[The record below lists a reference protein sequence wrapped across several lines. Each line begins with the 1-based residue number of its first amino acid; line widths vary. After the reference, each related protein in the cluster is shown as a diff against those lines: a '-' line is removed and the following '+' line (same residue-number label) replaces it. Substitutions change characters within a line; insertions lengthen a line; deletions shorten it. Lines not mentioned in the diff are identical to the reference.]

1 MKLRKLLAM
10 FIIIIALVLLGETK
24 SQASLHL
31 KNLDFQVQI
40 NDDGSMNVVETWDIK
55 VSDTNTLYKTFIKDD
70 TKYSSIMDVS
80 VKDITK
86 GENNI
91 FNSASKWEYHLPKG
105 YFFAGTNN
113 KGENEIA
120 WGVSIESTTRKQYL
134 ISYRV
139 NDVIT
144 KYNDCAELYWQFLG
158 NEFEI
163 SANKITGTIKLPA
176 KVQHLEDLKVWGH
189 TKYLNGEVK
198 VVSSDTVEFNLNNY
212 KSKNY
217 VEVRLAM
224 PTYLFEKVSS
234 ENISQEEKLD
244 DIIKE
249 ETEWANEANA
259 RRDRRNKNFK
269 LLILATILVNTSIG
283 IMFSKKIKKNKQ
295 FLEKNPNILPEQ
307 QLEYY
312 RELPDKEETP
322 LEAVFILKTGYKQ
335 SCLPNVFSATI
346 LNFAL
351 KGYIRIEQ
359 EGKTIKILLNKIKTD
374 ELTGDEKKV
383 LEILRAASNNNE
395 LTMAELE
402 KYIKNY
408 PSKLMN
414 LNSTFEKVSKTQASE
429 KGKFDTNR
437 FNKQIVYAEKNVG
450 YIFILIIIIIASIFT
465 IGYAYKNVQGMLITC
480 TIISL
485 AFFIVVTII
494 NLILNM
500 KITTSF
506 NGFTQK
512 GINEQEQ
519 WKAFKKY
526 MEDFSYLDEKEVPEL
541 VLWEKYLV
549 YATAFGIADKVL
561 KQLKVKYPELNNQ
574 DTISNMV
581 LFNAMYNAN
590 GLNANF
596 INSIST
602 STSRMYSSTYSSG
615 SGSGGGFSGG
625 GGFGG
630 RWRWPEAEDNK
641 IYLKKASLSNSPFCT
656 TRIKN
661 IFPKTTWQE
670 NTKWYILVV

>member
-1 MKLRKLLAM
+1 MKLKKILTG
-10 FIIIIALVLLGETK
+10 FIITITLILLNSTSSE
-24 SQASLHL
+24 ASLHL
-31 KNLDFQVQI
+31 KNLDFTAQI
-40 NDDGSMNVVETWDIK
+40 NEDGSMDVVETWDVN
-55 VSDTNTLYKTFIKDD
+55 VSDTNTLYKTFKIDK
-70 TKYSSIMDVS
+70 TKYSGISNVF
-80 VKDITK
+80 VQDITSGTNK
-86 GENNI
+86 NFKKSDI
-91 FNSASKWEYHLPKG
+91 WQYHLDKG
-105 YFFAGTNN
+105 HYFGGINN
-113 KGENEIA
+113 NNEYEIA
-120 WGVSIESTTRKQYL
+120 WGVSIDTTTRKQYL
-134 ISYRV
+134 ISYTV
-139 NDVIT
+139 KDVIK
-144 KYNDCAELYWQFLG
+144 KYNDCAELYWQFVG
-158 NEFEI
+158 SEFEI
-163 SANKITGTIKLPA
+163 SADSITGIIKLPN
-176 KVQHLEDLKVWGH
+176 KVSNKDELKVWGH
-189 TKYLNGEVK
+189 TEYLNGEIYVT
-198 VVSSDTVEFNLNNY
+198 DLDIVEFNVNKY
-212 KSKNY
+212 KSGNF
-217 VEVRLAM
+217 VEVRIAM
-224 PTYLFEKVSS
+224 PTYVMSKL
-234 ENISQEEKLD
+234 ENTSNINKIDSIIEQETK
-244 DIIKE
+244 
-249 ETEWANEANA
+249 WANEANA

-450 YIFILIIIIIASIFT
+450 YIFLLIIIITASIFT
-465 IGYAYKNVQGMLITC
+465 IGYAYKNVQSMLITC

-494 NLILNM
+494 NLILNI

-526 MEDFSYLDEKEVPEL
+526 MEDFSYLNEKEVPQL

-549 YATAFGIADKVL
+549 FATAFGIADKVL
-561 KQLKVKYPELNNQ
+561 KQLKVKYPELNDP
-574 DTISNMV
+574 DTIHSMI
-581 LFNAMYNAN
+581 LFNSMYNSN
-590 GLNANF
+590 GFNTKF
-596 INSIST
+596 INSINT

-615 SGSGGGFSGG
+615 SGGGGGFSGG

-630 RWRWPEAEDNK
+630 GGGGRRWK
-641 IYLKKASLSNSPFCT
+641 ITYRT
-656 TRIKN
+656 
-661 IFPKTTWQE
+661 
-670 NTKWYILVV
+670 

>member
-144 KYNDCAELYWQFLG
+144 KYNDCAELYWQFVG
-158 NEFEI
+158 SDFEV
-163 SANKITGTIKLPA
+163 SADSITGTITLPTNVA
-176 KVQHLEDLKVWGH
+176 SKEDIRVWGH
-189 TKYLNGEVK
+189 TKYLNGEINVTK
-198 VVSSDTVEFNLNNY
+198 LDTVEFTVNNY
-212 KSKNY
+212 QSGNY
-217 VEVRLAM
+217 VEARLAM
-224 PTYLFEKVSS
+224 PTYLLGEAQIKS
-234 ENISQEEKLD
+234 NTNKLD
-244 DIIKE
+244 SIIAE
-249 ETEWANEANA
+249 ETKWANEANA

-450 YIFILIIIIIASIFT
+450 YIFILIIIIIASILT

-526 MEDFSYLDEKEVPEL
+526 MEDFSYLNEKEVPEL

-574 DTISNMV
+574 DTINNMI
-581 LFNAMYNAN
+581 LFNAMYNSKGFN
-590 GLNANF
+590 TGF

-625 GGFGG
+625 GRRRRSVEEAGGG
-630 RWRWPEAEDNK
+630 R
-641 IYLKKASLSNSPFCT
+641 
-656 TRIKN
+656 
-661 IFPKTTWQE
+661 
-670 NTKWYILVV
+670 

>member
-1 MKLRKLLAM
+1 MKLKKILTG
-10 FIIIIALVLLGETK
+10 FIITITLILLNATSSEAG
-24 SQASLHL
+24 LHL
-31 KNLDFQVQI
+31 KNLDFTAQI
-40 NDDGSMNVVETWDIK
+40 NEDGSMDVVETWDINI
-55 VSDTNTLYKTFIKDD
+55 SETNTLYKTFKIDK
-70 TKYSSIMDVS
+70 TKYSGISNVF
-80 VKDITK
+80 VQDITSGTNK
-86 GENNI
+86 NFKKSDI
-91 FNSASKWEYHLPKG
+91 WKYHLDKG
-105 YFFAGTNN
+105 HYFGGINN
-113 KGENEIA
+113 NNEYEIA
-120 WGVSIESTTRKQYL
+120 WGVSIDTTTRKQYL
-134 ISYRV
+134 IRYTV
-139 NDVIT
+139 KDVIK
-144 KYNDCAELYWQFLG
+144 KYNDCAELYWQIVG
-158 NEFEI
+158 SDFEV
-163 SANKITGTIKLPA
+163 SADSITGIIKLPN
-176 KVQHLEDLKVWGH
+176 KVSNKDELKVWGH
-189 TKYLNGEVK
+189 TEYLNGEIYVTDL
-198 VVSSDTVEFNLNNY
+198 DTVEFKVNKY
-212 KSKNY
+212 KSGNF
-217 VEVRLAM
+217 VEIRIAM
-224 PTYLFEKVSS
+224 PTYVMSKL
-234 ENISQEEKLD
+234 ENTSNINKIDSIIEQETK
-244 DIIKE
+244 
-249 ETEWANEANA
+249 WANEANA

-295 FLEKNPNILPEQ
+295 FLKKNPNILPEQ

-383 LEILRAASNNNE
+383 LGILRAASNNNE

-450 YIFILIIIIIASIFT
+450 YIFLLIIIITASIFT
-465 IGYAYKNVQGMLITC
+465 IGYAYKNVQSMLITC

-494 NLILNM
+494 NLILNI

-526 MEDFSYLDEKEVPEL
+526 MEDFSYLNEKEVPQL

-549 YATAFGIADKVL
+549 FATAFGIADKVL
-561 KQLKVKYPELNNQ
+561 KQLKVKYPELNDP
-574 DTISNMV
+574 DTIHSMI
-581 LFNAMYNAN
+581 LFNSMYNSN
-590 GLNANF
+590 GFNTKF
-596 INSIST
+596 INSIKT

-615 SGSGGGFSGG
+615 SGGGGGFSGG

-630 RWRWPEAEDNK
+630 GGGRPEEEDK
-641 IYLKKASLSNSPFCT
+641 HKGRLCIYKS
-656 TRIKN
+656 
-661 IFPKTTWQE
+661 
-670 NTKWYILVV
+670 YIT

>member
-1 MKLRKLLAM
+1 MKLKKILTG
-10 FIIIIALVLLGETK
+10 FIITITLILLNATSSE
-24 SQASLHL
+24 ASLHL
-31 KNLDFQVQI
+31 KNLDFTAQI
-40 NDDGSMNVVETWDIK
+40 NEDGSMDVVETWDINI
-55 VSDTNTLYKTFIKDD
+55 SETNTLYKTFKIDK
-70 TKYSSIMDVS
+70 TKYSGISNVF
-80 VKDITK
+80 VQDITSGTNK
-86 GENNI
+86 NFKKSDI
-91 FNSASKWEYHLPKG
+91 WKYHLDKG
-105 YFFAGTNN
+105 HYFGGINN
-113 KGENEIA
+113 NNEYEIA
-120 WGVSIESTTRKQYL
+120 WGVSIDTTTRKQYL
-134 ISYRV
+134 IRYTV
-139 NDVIT
+139 KDVIK
-144 KYNDCAELYWQFLG
+144 KYNDCAELYWQFVG
-158 NEFEI
+158 SDFEV
-163 SANKITGTIKLPA
+163 SADSITGIIKLPN
-176 KVQHLEDLKVWGH
+176 KVSNKDELKVWGH
-189 TKYLNGEVK
+189 TEYLNGEIYVT
-198 VVSSDTVEFNLNNY
+198 DLDIVEFNVNKY
-212 KSKNY
+212 KSGNF
-217 VEVRLAM
+217 VEVRIAM

-383 LEILRAASNNNE
+383 LGILRAASNNNE

-450 YIFILIIIIIASIFT
+450 YIFILIIIIIASILT

-494 NLILNM
+494 NLILNI

-526 MEDFSYLDEKEVPEL
+526 MEDFSYLNEKEVPQL

-549 YATAFGIADKVL
+549 FATAFGIADKVL
-561 KQLKVKYPELNNQ
+561 KQLKVKYPELNDP
-574 DTISNMV
+574 DTIHSMI
-581 LFNAMYNAN
+581 LFNSMYNSN
-590 GLNANF
+590 GFNTKF
-596 INSIST
+596 INSINT

-630 RWRWPEAEDNK
+630 GGGRPEEEDK
-641 IYLKKASLSNSPFCT
+641 HKGRLCIYKVY
-656 TRIKN
+656 KN
-661 IFPKTTWQE
+661 IAINKERLFKAVP
-670 NTKWYILVV
+670 

>member
-176 KVQHLEDLKVWGH
+176 NVQHLEDLKVWGH

-269 LLILATILVNTSIG
+269 QLILATILVNTSIG

-661 IFPKTTWQE
+661 IFPKTT
-670 NTKWYILVV
+670 

>member
-1 MKLRKLLAM
+1 MKLKKILTG
-10 FIIIIALVLLGETK
+10 FIITITLILLNATSSE
-24 SQASLHL
+24 ASLHL
-31 KNLDFQVQI
+31 KNLDFTAQI
-40 NDDGSMNVVETWDIK
+40 NEDGSMDVVETWDINI
-55 VSDTNTLYKTFIKDD
+55 SETNTLYKTFKIDK
-70 TKYSSIMDVS
+70 TKYSGISNVF
-80 VKDITK
+80 VQDITSGTNK
-86 GENNI
+86 NFKKSDI
-91 FNSASKWEYHLPKG
+91 WKYHLDKG
-105 YFFAGTNN
+105 HYFGGINN
-113 KGENEIA
+113 NNEYEIA
-120 WGVSIESTTRKQYL
+120 WGVSIDTTTRKQYL
-134 ISYRV
+134 IRYTV
-139 NDVIT
+139 KDVIK
-144 KYNDCAELYWQFLG
+144 KYNDCAELYWQFVG
-158 NEFEI
+158 SEFEI
-163 SANKITGTIKLPA
+163 SADSITGIIKLPN
-176 KVQHLEDLKVWGH
+176 KVSDKDELKVWGH
-189 TKYLNGEVK
+189 TEYLNGEIYVTDL
-198 VVSSDTVEFNLNNY
+198 DTVEFKVNKY
-212 KSKNY
+212 KSGNF
-217 VEVRLAM
+217 VEIRIAM
-224 PTYLFEKVSS
+224 PTYVMSKL
-234 ENISQEEKLD
+234 ENTSNINKIDSIIEQETK
-244 DIIKE
+244 
-249 ETEWANEANA
+249 WANEANA

-351 KGYIRIEQ
+351 KGYVRIEQ

-374 ELTGDEKKV
+374 ELTRDEKKV

-450 YIFILIIIIIASIFT
+450 YIFLLIIIITASIFT
-465 IGYAYKNVQGMLITC
+465 IGYAYKNVQSMLIIC

-494 NLILNM
+494 NLILNI

-526 MEDFSYLDEKEVPEL
+526 MEDFSYLNEKEVPEL

-549 YATAFGIADKVL
+549 FATAFGIADKVL
-561 KQLKVKYPELNNQ
+561 KQLKVKYPELNDP
-574 DTISNMV
+574 DTIHSMI
-581 LFNAMYNAN
+581 LFNSMYNSN
-590 GLNANF
+590 GFNTKF
-596 INSIST
+596 INSINT

-630 RWRWPEAEDNK
+630 GGGRPEEEDK
-641 IYLKKASLSNSPFCT
+641 HKGRLCIYKVY
-656 TRIKN
+656 KN
-661 IFPKTTWQE
+661 IAINKERLFKAVP
-670 NTKWYILVV
+670 

>member
-1 MKLRKLLAM
+1 MKLKKILIG
-10 FIIIIALVLLGETK
+10 FIITITLILLNATSSE
-24 SQASLHL
+24 ASLHL
-31 KNLDFQVQI
+31 KNLDFTAQI
-40 NDDGSMNVVETWDIK
+40 NEDGSMDVVETWDINI
-55 VSDTNTLYKTFIKDD
+55 SDTNTLYKTFKIDK
-70 TKYSSIMDVS
+70 TKYSGISNIFVQ
-80 VKDITK
+80 DITSGTNK
-86 GENNI
+86 NFKKSDI
-91 FNSASKWEYHLPKG
+91 WKYHLDKG
-105 YFFAGTNN
+105 HYFGGINN
-113 KGENEIA
+113 NNEYEIA
-120 WGVSIESTTRKQYL
+120 WGVSIDTTTRKQYL
-134 ISYRV
+134 IRYTV
-139 NDVIT
+139 KDVIK
-144 KYNDCAELYWQFLG
+144 KYNDCAELYWQFVG
-158 NEFEI
+158 SEFEI
-163 SANKITGTIKLPA
+163 SADSITGIIKLPN
-176 KVQHLEDLKVWGH
+176 KVSDKDELKVWGH
-189 TKYLNGEVK
+189 TEYLNGEIYVT
-198 VVSSDTVEFNLNNY
+198 DLDIVEFNVNKY
-212 KSKNY
+212 KSGNF
-217 VEVRLAM
+217 VEVRIAM

-450 YIFILIIIIIASIFT
+450 YIFLLIIIITASIFT
-465 IGYAYKNVQGMLITC
+465 IGYAYKNVQSMLITC

-494 NLILNM
+494 NLILNI

-526 MEDFSYLDEKEVPEL
+526 MEDFSYLNEKEVPQL

-549 YATAFGIADKVL
+549 FATAFGIADKVL
-561 KQLKVKYPELNNQ
+561 KQLKVKYPELNDP
-574 DTISNMV
+574 DTIHSMI
-581 LFNAMYNAN
+581 LFNSMYSSN
-590 GLNANF
+590 GFNTGF
-596 INSIST
+596 INSISS

-615 SGSGGGFSGG
+615 SGGGGGFSGG

-630 RWRWPEAEDNK
+630 GGGGRRWK
-641 IYLKKASLSNSPFCT
+641 ITYRT
-656 TRIKN
+656 
-661 IFPKTTWQE
+661 
-670 NTKWYILVV
+670 

>member
-1 MKLRKLLAM
+1 MKLKKILIG
-10 FIIIIALVLLGETK
+10 FIITITLILLNATSSE
-24 SQASLHL
+24 ASLHL
-31 KNLDFQVQI
+31 KNLDFTAQI
-40 NDDGSMNVVETWDIK
+40 NEDGSMDVVETWDINI
-55 VSDTNTLYKTFIKDD
+55 SDTNTLYKTFKIDK
-70 TKYSSIMDVS
+70 TKYSGISNIFVQ
-80 VKDITK
+80 DITSGTNK
-86 GENNI
+86 NFKKSDI
-91 FNSASKWEYHLPKG
+91 WKYHLDKG
-105 YFFAGTNN
+105 HYFGGINN
-113 KGENEIA
+113 NNEYEIA
-120 WGVSIESTTRKQYL
+120 WGVSIDTTTRKQYL
-134 ISYRV
+134 IRYTV
-139 NDVIT
+139 KDVIK
-144 KYNDCAELYWQFLG
+144 KYNDCAELYWQFVG
-158 NEFEI
+158 SEFEI
-163 SANKITGTIKLPA
+163 SADSITGIIKLPN
-176 KVQHLEDLKVWGH
+176 KVSNKDELKVWGH
-189 TKYLNGEVK
+189 TEYLNGEIYVT
-198 VVSSDTVEFNLNNY
+198 DLDIVEFNVNKY
-212 KSKNY
+212 KSGNF
-217 VEVRLAM
+217 VEVRIAM
-224 PTYLFEKVSS
+224 PTYVMSKL
-234 ENISQEEKLD
+234 ENTSNINKIDSIIEQETK
-244 DIIKE
+244 
-249 ETEWANEANA
+249 WANEANA

-450 YIFILIIIIIASIFT
+450 YIFLLIIIITASIFT
-465 IGYAYKNVQGMLITC
+465 IGYAYKNVQSMLITC

-494 NLILNM
+494 NLILNI

-526 MEDFSYLDEKEVPEL
+526 MEDFSYLNEKEVPQL

-549 YATAFGIADKVL
+549 FATAFGIADKVL
-561 KQLKVKYPELNNQ
+561 KQLKVKYPELNDP
-574 DTISNMV
+574 DTIHSMI
-581 LFNAMYNAN
+581 LFNSMYSSN
-590 GLNANF
+590 GFNTGF
-596 INSIST
+596 INSISS

-615 SGSGGGFSGG
+615 SGGGGGFSGG

-630 RWRWPEAEDNK
+630 GGGGRRWK
-641 IYLKKASLSNSPFCT
+641 ITYRT
-656 TRIKN
+656 
-661 IFPKTTWQE
+661 
-670 NTKWYILVV
+670 

>member
-1 MKLRKLLAM
+1 MKLRKLLTM
-10 FIIIIALVLLGETK
+10 FVIIIALVLLGETK
-24 SQASLHL
+24 SQAGLYL
-31 KNLDFQVQI
+31 KSLDFDARL
-40 NDDGSMNVVETWDIK
+40 NEDGSMDVVETWDIN
-55 VSDTNTLYKTFIKDD
+55 VSETNTLYKTFNKDSS
-70 TKYSSIMDVS
+70 KYSSLTNFS
-80 VKDITK
+80 VKEITGGMNK
-86 GENNI
+86 NFARSNT
-91 FNSASKWEYHLPKG
+91 WEYHLPKDY
-105 YFFAGTNN
+105 YFGGTNN
-113 KGENEIA
+113 EGKYEIS
-120 WGVSIESTTRKQYL
+120 WGVSINSSSRKQYK
-134 ISYRV
+134 ISYTV
-139 NDVIT
+139 NDAVH
-144 KYNDCAELYWQFLG
+144 KYADCAELYWQFVG
-158 NEFEI
+158 SDFEV
-163 SANKITGTIKLPA
+163 SADSITGTITLPTNVA
-176 KVQHLEDLKVWGH
+176 SKEDIRVWGH
-189 TKYLNGEVK
+189 TKYLNGEINVTK
-198 VVSSDTVEFNLNNY
+198 LDTVEFTVNNY
-212 KSKNY
+212 QSGNY
-217 VEVRLAM
+217 VEARLAM
-224 PTYLFEKVSS
+224 PTYLFGEAQTKS
-234 ENISQEEKLD
+234 NTNKLD
-244 DIIKE
+244 SIIAE
-249 ETEWANEANA
+249 ETKWANEANA

-283 IMFSKKIKKNKQ
+283 IMFAKKIKKNKQ

-615 SGSGGGFSGG
+615 TGGGGGFSGG

-630 RWRWPEAEDNK
+630 RWWRPEAEDK
-641 IYLKKASLSNSPFCT
+641 IKL
-656 TRIKN
+656 
-661 IFPKTTWQE
+661 PK
-670 NTKWYILVV
+670 

>member
-1 MKLRKLLAM
+1 MKLKKILTG
-10 FIIIIALVLLGETK
+10 FIITITLILLNSTSSE
-24 SQASLHL
+24 ASLHL
-31 KNLDFQVQI
+31 KNLDFTAQI
-40 NDDGSMNVVETWDIK
+40 NEDGSMDVVETWDVN
-55 VSDTNTLYKTFIKDD
+55 VSDTNTLYKTFKIDK
-70 TKYSSIMDVS
+70 TKYSGISNVF
-80 VKDITK
+80 VQDITSGTNK
-86 GENNI
+86 NFKKSDI
-91 FNSASKWEYHLPKG
+91 WQYHLDKG
-105 YFFAGTNN
+105 HYFGGINN
-113 KGENEIA
+113 NNEYEIA
-120 WGVSIESTTRKQYL
+120 WGVSIDTTTRKQYL
-134 ISYRV
+134 ISYTV
-139 NDVIT
+139 KDVIK
-144 KYNDCAELYWQFLG
+144 KYNDCAELYWQFVG
-158 NEFEI
+158 SEFEI
-163 SANKITGTIKLPA
+163 SADSITGIIKLPN
-176 KVQHLEDLKVWGH
+176 KVSDKDELKVWGH
-189 TKYLNGEVK
+189 TEYLNGEIYVT
-198 VVSSDTVEFNLNNY
+198 DLDIVEFNVNKY
-212 KSKNY
+212 KSGNF
-217 VEVRLAM
+217 VEVRIAM
-224 PTYLFEKVSS
+224 PTYVMSKL
-234 ENISQEEKLD
+234 ENTSNINKIDS
-244 DIIKE
+244 IIE
-249 ETEWANEANA
+249 QETEWANEANA

-351 KGYIRIEQ
+351 KGYVRIEQ

-374 ELTGDEKKV
+374 ELTRDEKKV

-450 YIFILIIIIIASIFT
+450 YIFLLIIIITASIFT
-465 IGYAYKNVQGMLITC
+465 IGYAYKNVQSMLITC

-494 NLILNM
+494 NLILNI

-526 MEDFSYLDEKEVPEL
+526 MEDFSYLNEKEVPQL

-549 YATAFGIADKVL
+549 FATAFGIADKVL
-561 KQLKVKYPELNNQ
+561 KQLKVKYPELNDP
-574 DTISNMV
+574 DTIHSMI
-581 LFNAMYNAN
+581 LFNSMYNSN
-590 GLNANF
+590 GFNTKF
-596 INSIST
+596 INSINT

-615 SGSGGGFSGG
+615 SGGGGGFSGG

-630 RWRWPEAEDNK
+630 GGGGRRWK
-641 IYLKKASLSNSPFCT
+641 ITYRT
-656 TRIKN
+656 
-661 IFPKTTWQE
+661 
-670 NTKWYILVV
+670 

>member
-1 MKLRKLLAM
+1 MKLKKILTG
-10 FIIIIALVLLGETK
+10 FIITITLILLNATSSE
-24 SQASLHL
+24 ASLHL
-31 KNLDFQVQI
+31 KNLDFTAQI
-40 NDDGSMNVVETWDIK
+40 NEDGSMDVVETWDINI
-55 VSDTNTLYKTFIKDD
+55 SDTNTLYKTFKIDK
-70 TKYSSIMDVS
+70 TKYSGISNIFVQ
-80 VKDITK
+80 DITSGTNK
-86 GENNI
+86 NFKKSDI
-91 FNSASKWEYHLPKG
+91 WKYHLDKG
-105 YFFAGTNN
+105 HYFGGINN
-113 KGENEIA
+113 NNEYEIA
-120 WGVSIESTTRKQYL
+120 WGVSIDTTTRKQYL
-134 ISYRV
+134 IRYTV
-139 NDVIT
+139 KDVIK
-144 KYNDCAELYWQFLG
+144 KYNDCAELYWQFVG
-158 NEFEI
+158 SEFEI
-163 SANKITGTIKLPA
+163 SADSITGIIKLPN
-176 KVQHLEDLKVWGH
+176 KVSDKDELKVWGH
-189 TKYLNGEVK
+189 TEYLNGEIYVT
-198 VVSSDTVEFNLNNY
+198 DLDIVEFNVNKY
-212 KSKNY
+212 KSGNF
-217 VEVRLAM
+217 VEVRIAM

-351 KGYIRIEQ
+351 KGYVRIEQ

-374 ELTGDEKKV
+374 ELTRDEKKV

-450 YIFILIIIIIASIFT
+450 YIFLLIIIITASIFT
-465 IGYAYKNVQGMLITC
+465 IGYAYKNVQSMLITC

-494 NLILNM
+494 NLILNI

-526 MEDFSYLDEKEVPEL
+526 MEDFSYLNEKEVPQL

-549 YATAFGIADKVL
+549 FATAFGIADKVL
-561 KQLKVKYPELNNQ
+561 KQLKVKYPELNDP
-574 DTISNMV
+574 DTIHSMI
-581 LFNAMYNAN
+581 LFNSMYSSN
-590 GLNANF
+590 GFNTGF
-596 INSIST
+596 INSISS

-615 SGSGGGFSGG
+615 SGGGGGFSGG

-630 RWRWPEAEDNK
+630 GGGGRRWK
-641 IYLKKASLSNSPFCT
+641 ITYRT
-656 TRIKN
+656 
-661 IFPKTTWQE
+661 
-670 NTKWYILVV
+670 

>member
-1 MKLRKLLAM
+1 MKLKKILTG
-10 FIIIIALVLLGETK
+10 FIITITLILLNATSSE
-24 SQASLHL
+24 ASLHL
-31 KNLDFQVQI
+31 KNLDFTAQI
-40 NDDGSMNVVETWDIK
+40 NEDGSMDVVETWDINI
-55 VSDTNTLYKTFIKDD
+55 SETNTLYKTFKIDK
-70 TKYSSIMDVS
+70 TKYSGISNVF
-80 VKDITK
+80 VQDITSGTNK
-86 GENNI
+86 NFKKSDI
-91 FNSASKWEYHLPKG
+91 WKYHLDKG
-105 YFFAGTNN
+105 HYFGGINN
-113 KGENEIA
+113 NNEYEIA
-120 WGVSIESTTRKQYL
+120 WGVSIDTTTRKQYL
-134 ISYRV
+134 IRYTV
-139 NDVIT
+139 KDVIK
-144 KYNDCAELYWQFLG
+144 KYNDCAELYWQIVG
-158 NEFEI
+158 SDFEV
-163 SANKITGTIKLPA
+163 SADSITGIIKLPN
-176 KVQHLEDLKVWGH
+176 KVSNKDELKVWGH
-189 TKYLNGEVK
+189 TEYLNGEIYVTDL
-198 VVSSDTVEFNLNNY
+198 DTVEFKVNKY
-212 KSKNY
+212 KSGNF
-217 VEVRLAM
+217 VEIRIAM
-224 PTYLFEKVSS
+224 PTYVMSKL
-234 ENISQEEKLD
+234 ENTSNINKIDSIIEQETK
-244 DIIKE
+244 
-249 ETEWANEANA
+249 WANEANA

-351 KGYIRIEQ
+351 KGYVRIEQ

-526 MEDFSYLDEKEVPEL
+526 MEDFSYLNEKEVPEL

-561 KQLKVKYPELNNQ
+561 KQLKVKYPELNDP
-574 DTISNMV
+574 DTIHSMI
-581 LFNAMYNAN
+581 LFNSMYNSN
-590 GLNANF
+590 GFNTKF
-596 INSIST
+596 INSIKT

-615 SGSGGGFSGG
+615 SGGGGGFSGG

-630 RWRWPEAEDNK
+630 GGGRPEEEDK
-641 IYLKKASLSNSPFCT
+641 HKGRLCIYKA
-656 TRIKN
+656 
-661 IFPKTTWQE
+661 
-670 NTKWYILVV
+670 YIT

>member
-1 MKLRKLLAM
+1 MKLKKILTG
-10 FIIIIALVLLGETK
+10 FIITITLILLNSTSSE
-24 SQASLHL
+24 ASLHL
-31 KNLDFQVQI
+31 KNLDFTAQI
-40 NDDGSMNVVETWDIK
+40 NEDGSMDVVETWDVN
-55 VSDTNTLYKTFIKDD
+55 VSDTNTLYKTFKIDK
-70 TKYSSIMDVS
+70 TKYSGISNVF
-80 VKDITK
+80 VQDITSGTNK
-86 GENNI
+86 NFKKSDI
-91 FNSASKWEYHLPKG
+91 WQYHLDKG
-105 YFFAGTNN
+105 HYFGGINN
-113 KGENEIA
+113 SHEYEIA
-120 WGVSIESTTRKQYL
+120 WGVSISSSSRKQYL
-134 ISYRV
+134 IKYTV
-139 NDVIT
+139 EDVIK
-144 KYNDCAELYWQFLG
+144 KYNDCAELYWQFVG
-158 NEFEI
+158 SEFEI
-163 SANKITGTIKLPA
+163 SADSITGIIKLPN
-176 KVQHLEDLKVWGH
+176 KVSDKDELKVWGH
-189 TKYLNGEVK
+189 TEYLNGEIYVT
-198 VVSSDTVEFNLNNY
+198 DLDIVEFNVNKY
-212 KSKNY
+212 KSGNF
-217 VEVRLAM
+217 VEVRIAM
-224 PTYLFEKVSS
+224 PTYVMSKL
-234 ENISQEEKLD
+234 ENTSNINKIDSIIEQETK
-244 DIIKE
+244 
-249 ETEWANEANA
+249 WANEANA

-374 ELTGDEKKV
+374 ELMGDEKKV

-450 YIFILIIIIIASIFT
+450 YIFLLIIIITASIFT
-465 IGYAYKNVQGMLITC
+465 IGYAYKNVQSMLITC

-494 NLILNM
+494 NLILNI

-526 MEDFSYLDEKEVPEL
+526 MEDFSYLNEKEVPQL

-549 YATAFGIADKVL
+549 FATAFGIADKVL
-561 KQLKVKYPELNNQ
+561 KQLKVKYPELNDP
-574 DTISNMV
+574 DTIHSMI
-581 LFNAMYNAN
+581 LFNSMYSSN
-590 GLNANF
+590 GFNTGF
-596 INSIST
+596 INSISS

-615 SGSGGGFSGG
+615 SGGGGGFSGG

-630 RWRWPEAEDNK
+630 GGGGRRWK
-641 IYLKKASLSNSPFCT
+641 ITYRT
-656 TRIKN
+656 
-661 IFPKTTWQE
+661 
-670 NTKWYILVV
+670 

>member
-1 MKLRKLLAM
+1 MKLKKILTG
-10 FIIIIALVLLGETK
+10 FIITITLILLNSTSSE
-24 SQASLHL
+24 ASLHL
-31 KNLDFQVQI
+31 KNLDFTAQI
-40 NDDGSMNVVETWDIK
+40 NEDGSMDVVETWDINI
-55 VSDTNTLYKTFIKDD
+55 SDTNTLYKTFKIDK
-70 TKYSSIMDVS
+70 TKYSGISNIFVQ
-80 VKDITK
+80 DITSGTNK
-86 GENNI
+86 NFKKSDI
-91 FNSASKWEYHLPKG
+91 WKYHLDKG
-105 YFFAGTNN
+105 HYFGGINN
-113 KGENEIA
+113 NNEYEIA
-120 WGVSIESTTRKQYL
+120 WGVSIDTTTRKQYL
-134 ISYRV
+134 IRYTV
-139 NDVIT
+139 KDVIK
-144 KYNDCAELYWQFLG
+144 KYNDCAELYWQFVG
-158 NEFEI
+158 SEFEI
-163 SANKITGTIKLPA
+163 SADSITGIIKLPK
-176 KVQHLEDLKVWGH
+176 KVSNKDELRVWGH
-189 TKYLNGEVK
+189 TEYLNGEIYVT
-198 VVSSDTVEFNLNNY
+198 DLDMVEFKVNKY
-212 KSKNY
+212 KSGNF
-217 VEVRLAM
+217 VEVRIAM
-224 PTYLFEKVSS
+224 PTYVMSKL
-234 ENISQEEKLD
+234 ENTSNINKIDS
-244 DIIKE
+244 IIE
-249 ETEWANEANA
+249 QETEWANEANA

-374 ELTGDEKKV
+374 ELTEDEKKV
-383 LEILRAASNNNE
+383 LEILRATSNNNE

-450 YIFILIIIIIASIFT
+450 YIFLLIIIITASIFT
-465 IGYAYKNVQGMLITC
+465 IGYAYKNVQSMLITC

-494 NLILNM
+494 NLILNI

-526 MEDFSYLDEKEVPEL
+526 MEDFSYLNEKEVPQL

-549 YATAFGIADKVL
+549 FATAFGIADKVL
-561 KQLKVKYPELNNQ
+561 KQLKVKYPELNDP
-574 DTISNMV
+574 DTIHSMI
-581 LFNAMYNAN
+581 LFNSMYNSN
-590 GLNANF
+590 GFNTKF
-596 INSIST
+596 INSINT

-615 SGSGGGFSGG
+615 SGGGGGFSGG

-630 RWRWPEAEDNK
+630 GGGGRRWK
-641 IYLKKASLSNSPFCT
+641 IIHRTRFLK
-656 TRIKN
+656 R
-661 IFPKTTWQE
+661 
-670 NTKWYILVV
+670 YIVIDMFF

>member
-176 KVQHLEDLKVWGH
+176 NVQHLEDLKVWGH

-217 VEVRLAM
+217 VEVRLTM

-661 IFPKTTWQE
+661 IFPKTT
-670 NTKWYILVV
+670 

>member
-1 MKLRKLLAM
+1 MK
-10 FIIIIALVLLGETK
+10 I
-24 SQASLHL
+24 
-31 KNLDFQVQI
+31 
-40 NDDGSMNVVETWDIK
+40 
-55 VSDTNTLYKTFIKDD
+55 
-70 TKYSSIMDVS
+70 
-80 VKDITK
+80 
-86 GENNI
+86 
-91 FNSASKWEYHLPKG
+91 
-105 YFFAGTNN
+105 
-113 KGENEIA
+113 
-120 WGVSIESTTRKQYL
+120 
-134 ISYRV
+134 
-139 NDVIT
+139 
-144 KYNDCAELYWQFLG
+144 
-158 NEFEI
+158 
-163 SANKITGTIKLPA
+163 
-176 KVQHLEDLKVWGH
+176 
-189 TKYLNGEVK
+189 
-198 VVSSDTVEFNLNNY
+198 
-212 KSKNY
+212 
-217 VEVRLAM
+217 
-224 PTYLFEKVSS
+224 VSS

-526 MEDFSYLDEKEVPEL
+526 MEDFSYLNEKEVPEL

-574 DTISNMV
+574 DTINNMI
-581 LFNAMYNAN
+581 LFNAMYNSK
-590 GLNANF
+590 GL
-596 INSIST
+596 
-602 STSRMYSSTYSSG
+602 
-615 SGSGGGFSGG
+615 
-625 GGFGG
+625 
-630 RWRWPEAEDNK
+630 
-641 IYLKKASLSNSPFCT
+641 
-656 TRIKN
+656 
-661 IFPKTTWQE
+661 
-670 NTKWYILVV
+670 

>member
-1 MKLRKLLAM
+1 MKLKKILTG
-10 FIIIIALVLLGETK
+10 FIITITLILLNSTSSE
-24 SQASLHL
+24 ASLHL
-31 KNLDFQVQI
+31 KNLDFTAQI
-40 NDDGSMNVVETWDIK
+40 NEDGSMDVVETWDVN
-55 VSDTNTLYKTFIKDD
+55 VSDTNTLYKTFKIDK
-70 TKYSSIMDVS
+70 TKYSGISNIFVQ
-80 VKDITK
+80 DITSGTNK
-86 GENNI
+86 NFKKSDI
-91 FNSASKWEYHLPKG
+91 WQYHLDKG
-105 YFFAGTNN
+105 HYFGGINN
-113 KGENEIA
+113 NNEYEIA
-120 WGVSIESTTRKQYL
+120 WGVSIDTTTRKQYL
-134 ISYRV
+134 IRYTV
-139 NDVIT
+139 KDVIK
-144 KYNDCAELYWQFLG
+144 KYNDCAELYWQFVG
-158 NEFEI
+158 SEFEI
-163 SANKITGTIKLPA
+163 SADSITGIIKLPN
-176 KVQHLEDLKVWGH
+176 KVSDKDELKVWGH
-189 TKYLNGEVK
+189 TEYLNGEIYVT
-198 VVSSDTVEFNLNNY
+198 DLDIVEFNVNKY
-212 KSKNY
+212 KSGNF
-217 VEVRLAM
+217 VEVRIAM

-374 ELTGDEKKV
+374 ELMGDEKKV

-450 YIFILIIIIIASIFT
+450 YIFLLIIIITASIFT
-465 IGYAYKNVQGMLITC
+465 IGYAYKNVQSMLITC

-494 NLILNM
+494 NLILNI

-526 MEDFSYLDEKEVPEL
+526 MEDFSYLNEKEVPQL

-549 YATAFGIADKVL
+549 FATAFGIADKVL
-561 KQLKVKYPELNNQ
+561 KQLKVKYPELNDP
-574 DTISNMV
+574 DTIHSMI
-581 LFNAMYNAN
+581 LFNSMYSSN
-590 GLNANF
+590 GFNTGF
-596 INSIST
+596 INSISS

-615 SGSGGGFSGG
+615 SGGGGGFSGG
-625 GGFGG
+625 GRRRRSVEVAGGG
-630 RWRWPEAEDNK
+630 R
-641 IYLKKASLSNSPFCT
+641 
-656 TRIKN
+656 
-661 IFPKTTWQE
+661 
-670 NTKWYILVV
+670 

>member
-91 FNSASKWEYHLPKG
+91 FNSASKWEYHLPK
-105 YFFAGTNN
+105 
-113 KGENEIA
+113 
-120 WGVSIESTTRKQYL
+120 STTRKQYL

-661 IFPKTTWQE
+661 IFPKTT
-670 NTKWYILVV
+670 

>member
-1 MKLRKLLAM
+1 MKLKKILTG
-10 FIIIIALVLLGETK
+10 FIITITLILLNSTSSE
-24 SQASLHL
+24 ASLHL
-31 KNLDFQVQI
+31 KNLDFTAQI
-40 NDDGSMNVVETWDIK
+40 NEDGSMDVVETWDVN
-55 VSDTNTLYKTFIKDD
+55 VSDTNTLYKTFKIDK
-70 TKYSSIMDVS
+70 TKYSGISNVF
-80 VKDITK
+80 VQDITSGTNK
-86 GENNI
+86 NFKKSDI
-91 FNSASKWEYHLPKG
+91 WQYHLDKG
-105 YFFAGTNN
+105 HYFGGINN
-113 KGENEIA
+113 NNEYEIA
-120 WGVSIESTTRKQYL
+120 WGVSIDTTTRKQYL
-134 ISYRV
+134 IRYTV
-139 NDVIT
+139 KDVIK
-144 KYNDCAELYWQFLG
+144 KYNDCAELYWQFVG
-158 NEFEI
+158 SEFEI
-163 SANKITGTIKLPA
+163 SADSITGIIKLPN
-176 KVQHLEDLKVWGH
+176 KVSDKDELKVWGH
-189 TKYLNGEVK
+189 TEYLNGEIYVT
-198 VVSSDTVEFNLNNY
+198 DLDIVEFNVNKY
-212 KSKNY
+212 KSGNF
-217 VEVRLAM
+217 VEVRIAM
-224 PTYLFEKVSS
+224 PTYVMSKL
-234 ENISQEEKLD
+234 ENTSNINKIDSIIEQETK
-244 DIIKE
+244 
-249 ETEWANEANA
+249 WANEANA

-450 YIFILIIIIIASIFT
+450 YIFLLIIIITASIFT
-465 IGYAYKNVQGMLITC
+465 IGYAYKNVQSMLITC

-494 NLILNM
+494 NLILNI

-526 MEDFSYLDEKEVPEL
+526 MEDFSYLNEKEVPQL

-549 YATAFGIADKVL
+549 FATAFGIADKVL
-561 KQLKVKYPELNNQ
+561 KQLKVKYPELNDP
-574 DTISNMV
+574 DTIHSMI
-581 LFNAMYNAN
+581 LFNSMYSSN
-590 GLNANF
+590 GFNTGF
-596 INSIST
+596 INSISS

-615 SGSGGGFSGG
+615 SGGGGGFSGG
-625 GGFGG
+625 GRRRRSVEVAGGG
-630 RWRWPEAEDNK
+630 R
-641 IYLKKASLSNSPFCT
+641 
-656 TRIKN
+656 
-661 IFPKTTWQE
+661 
-670 NTKWYILVV
+670 

>member
-1 MKLRKLLAM
+1 MKLKKILTG
-10 FIIIIALVLLGETK
+10 FIITITLILLNATSSE
-24 SQASLHL
+24 ASLHL
-31 KNLDFQVQI
+31 KNLDFTAQI
-40 NDDGSMNVVETWDIK
+40 NEDGSMDVVETWDINI
-55 VSDTNTLYKTFIKDD
+55 SDTNTLYKTFKIDK
-70 TKYSSIMDVS
+70 TKYSGISNVF
-80 VKDITK
+80 VQDITSGTNK
-86 GENNI
+86 NFKKSDI
-91 FNSASKWEYHLPKG
+91 WQYHLDKG
-105 YFFAGTNN
+105 HYFGGINN
-113 KGENEIA
+113 NNEYEIA
-120 WGVSIESTTRKQYL
+120 WGVSIDTTTRKQYL
-134 ISYRV
+134 IRYTV
-139 NDVIT
+139 KDVIK
-144 KYNDCAELYWQFLG
+144 KYNDCAELYWQFVG
-158 NEFEI
+158 SEFEI
-163 SANKITGTIKLPA
+163 SADSITGIIKLPN
-176 KVQHLEDLKVWGH
+176 KVSDKDELKVWGH
-189 TKYLNGEVK
+189 TEYLNGEIYVT
-198 VVSSDTVEFNLNNY
+198 DLDIVEFNVNKY
-212 KSKNY
+212 KSGNF
-217 VEVRLAM
+217 VEVRIAM

-374 ELTGDEKKV
+374 ELMGDEKKV

-450 YIFILIIIIIASIFT
+450 YIFLLIIIITASIFT
-465 IGYAYKNVQGMLITC
+465 IGYAYKNVQSMLITC

-494 NLILNM
+494 NLILNI

-526 MEDFSYLDEKEVPEL
+526 MEDFSYLNEKEVPQL

-549 YATAFGIADKVL
+549 FATAFGIADKVL
-561 KQLKVKYPELNNQ
+561 KQLKVKYPELNDP
-574 DTISNMV
+574 DTIHSMI
-581 LFNAMYNAN
+581 LFNSMYSSN
-590 GLNANF
+590 GFNTGF
-596 INSIST
+596 INSISS

-615 SGSGGGFSGG
+615 SGGGGGFSGG
-625 GGFGG
+625 GRRRRSVEVAGGG
-630 RWRWPEAEDNK
+630 R
-641 IYLKKASLSNSPFCT
+641 
-656 TRIKN
+656 
-661 IFPKTTWQE
+661 
-670 NTKWYILVV
+670 

>member
-1 MKLRKLLAM
+1 MKLKKILTG
-10 FIIIIALVLLGETK
+10 FIITITLILLNATSSE
-24 SQASLHL
+24 ASLHL
-31 KNLDFQVQI
+31 KNLDFTAQI
-40 NDDGSMNVVETWDIK
+40 NEDGSMDVVETWDINI
-55 VSDTNTLYKTFIKDD
+55 SETNTLYKTFKIDK
-70 TKYSSIMDVS
+70 TKYSGISNVF
-80 VKDITK
+80 VQDITSGTNK
-86 GENNI
+86 NFKKSDI
-91 FNSASKWEYHLPKG
+91 WKYHLDKG
-105 YFFAGTNN
+105 HYFGGINN
-113 KGENEIA
+113 NNEYEIA
-120 WGVSIESTTRKQYL
+120 WGVSIDTTTRKQYL
-134 ISYRV
+134 IRYTV
-139 NDVIT
+139 KDVIK
-144 KYNDCAELYWQFLG
+144 KYNDCAELYWQFVG
-158 NEFEI
+158 SDFEV
-163 SANKITGTIKLPA
+163 SADSITGIIKLPN
-176 KVQHLEDLKVWGH
+176 KVSNKDELKVWGH
-189 TKYLNGEVK
+189 TEYLNGEIYVT
-198 VVSSDTVEFNLNNY
+198 DLDIVEFNVNKY
-212 KSKNY
+212 KSGNF
-217 VEVRLAM
+217 VEVRIAM
-224 PTYLFEKVSS
+224 PTYVMSKL
-234 ENISQEEKLD
+234 ENTSNINKIDSIIEQETK
-244 DIIKE
+244 
-249 ETEWANEANA
+249 WANEANA

-351 KGYIRIEQ
+351 KGYVRIEQ

-450 YIFILIIIIIASIFT
+450 YIFLLIIIITASIFT
-465 IGYAYKNVQGMLITC
+465 IGYAYKNVQSMLIIC

-526 MEDFSYLDEKEVPEL
+526 MEDFSYLNEKEVPEL

-549 YATAFGIADKVL
+549 FATAFGIADKVL
-561 KQLKVKYPELNNQ
+561 KQLKVKYPELNDP
-574 DTISNMV
+574 DTIHSMI
-581 LFNAMYNAN
+581 LFNSMYNSN
-590 GLNANF
+590 GFNTKF
-596 INSIST
+596 INSINT

-630 RWRWPEAEDNK
+630 GGGRPEEEDK
-641 IYLKKASLSNSPFCT
+641 HKGRLCIYKVY
-656 TRIKN
+656 KN
-661 IFPKTTWQE
+661 IAINKERLFKAVP
-670 NTKWYILVV
+670 

>member
-1 MKLRKLLAM
+1 
-10 FIIIIALVLLGETK
+10 
-24 SQASLHL
+24 
-31 KNLDFQVQI
+31 
-40 NDDGSMNVVETWDIK
+40 
-55 VSDTNTLYKTFIKDD
+55 
-70 TKYSSIMDVS
+70 
-80 VKDITK
+80 
-86 GENNI
+86 
-91 FNSASKWEYHLPKG
+91 
-105 YFFAGTNN
+105 
-113 KGENEIA
+113 
-120 WGVSIESTTRKQYL
+120 
-134 ISYRV
+134 
-139 NDVIT
+139 
-144 KYNDCAELYWQFLG
+144 
-158 NEFEI
+158 
-163 SANKITGTIKLPA
+163 
-176 KVQHLEDLKVWGH
+176 
-189 TKYLNGEVK
+189 
-198 VVSSDTVEFNLNNY
+198 
-212 KSKNY
+212 
-217 VEVRLAM
+217 M

-661 IFPKTTWQE
+661 IFPKTT
-670 NTKWYILVV
+670 

>member
-1 MKLRKLLAM
+1 MKLKKILTG
-10 FIIIIALVLLGETK
+10 FIITITLILLNATSSE
-24 SQASLHL
+24 ASLHL
-31 KNLDFQVQI
+31 KNLDFTAQI
-40 NDDGSMNVVETWDIK
+40 NEDGSMDVVETWDINI
-55 VSDTNTLYKTFIKDD
+55 SDTNTLYKTFKIDK
-70 TKYSSIMDVS
+70 TKYSGISNIFVQ
-80 VKDITK
+80 DITSGTNK
-86 GENNI
+86 NFKKSDI
-91 FNSASKWEYHLPKG
+91 WQYHLDKG
-105 YFFAGTNN
+105 HYFGGINN
-113 KGENEIA
+113 NNEYEIA
-120 WGVSIESTTRKQYL
+120 WGVSIDTTTRKQYL
-134 ISYRV
+134 IKYTV
-139 NDVIT
+139 EDVIK
-144 KYNDCAELYWQFLG
+144 KYNDCAELYWQFVG
-158 NEFEI
+158 SEFEI
-163 SANKITGTIKLPA
+163 SADSITGIIKLPN
-176 KVQHLEDLKVWGH
+176 KVSDKDELKVWGH
-189 TKYLNGEVK
+189 TEYLNGEIYVT
-198 VVSSDTVEFNLNNY
+198 DLDIVEFNVNKY
-212 KSKNY
+212 KSGNF
-217 VEVRLAM
+217 VEVRIAM
-224 PTYLFEKVSS
+224 PTYVMSKL
-234 ENISQEEKLD
+234 ENTSNINKIDSIIEQETK
-244 DIIKE
+244 
-249 ETEWANEANA
+249 WANEANA

-351 KGYIRIEQ
+351 KGYVRIEQ

-374 ELTGDEKKV
+374 ELTRDEKKV

-450 YIFILIIIIIASIFT
+450 YIFLLIIIITASIFT
-465 IGYAYKNVQGMLITC
+465 IGYAYKNVQSMLITC

-494 NLILNM
+494 NLILNI

-526 MEDFSYLDEKEVPEL
+526 MEDFSYLNEKEVPQL

-549 YATAFGIADKVL
+549 FATAFGIADKVL
-561 KQLKVKYPELNNQ
+561 KQLKVKYPELNDP
-574 DTISNMV
+574 DTIHSMI
-581 LFNAMYNAN
+581 LFNSMYNSN
-590 GLNANF
+590 GFNTKF
-596 INSIST
+596 INSINT

-615 SGSGGGFSGG
+615 SGGGGGFSGG

-630 RWRWPEAEDNK
+630 GGGGRRWK
-641 IYLKKASLSNSPFCT
+641 IIHR
-656 TRIKN
+656 TRFFKR
-661 IFPKTTWQE
+661 
-670 NTKWYILVV
+670 YIVIDMFF

>member
-1 MKLRKLLAM
+1 MKLKKILTG
-10 FIIIIALVLLGETK
+10 FIITITLILLNSTSSE
-24 SQASLHL
+24 ASLHL
-31 KNLDFQVQI
+31 KNLDFTAQI
-40 NDDGSMNVVETWDIK
+40 NEDGSMDVVETWDVN
-55 VSDTNTLYKTFIKDD
+55 VSDTNTLYKTFKIDK
-70 TKYSSIMDVS
+70 TKYSGISNVF
-80 VKDITK
+80 VQDITSGTNK
-86 GENNI
+86 NFKKSDI
-91 FNSASKWEYHLPKG
+91 WQYHLDKG
-105 YFFAGTNN
+105 HYFGGINN
-113 KGENEIA
+113 NNEYEIA
-120 WGVSIESTTRKQYL
+120 WGVSIDTTTRKQYL
-134 ISYRV
+134 IRYTV
-139 NDVIT
+139 KDVIK
-144 KYNDCAELYWQFLG
+144 KYNDCAELYWQFVG
-158 NEFEI
+158 SEFEI
-163 SANKITGTIKLPA
+163 SADSITGIIKLPN
-176 KVQHLEDLKVWGH
+176 KVSDKDELKVWGH
-189 TKYLNGEVK
+189 TEYLNGEIYVT
-198 VVSSDTVEFNLNNY
+198 DLDIVEFNVNKY
-212 KSKNY
+212 KSGNF
-217 VEVRLAM
+217 VEVRIAM

-374 ELTGDEKKV
+374 ELMGDEKKV

-450 YIFILIIIIIASIFT
+450 YIFLLIIIITASIFT
-465 IGYAYKNVQGMLITC
+465 IGYAYKNVQSMLITC

-494 NLILNM
+494 NLILNI

-526 MEDFSYLDEKEVPEL
+526 MEDFSYLNEKEVPQL

-549 YATAFGIADKVL
+549 FATAFGIADKVL
-561 KQLKVKYPELNNQ
+561 KQLKVKYPELNDP
-574 DTISNMV
+574 DTIHSMI
-581 LFNAMYNAN
+581 LFNSMYNSN
-590 GLNANF
+590 GFNTKF
-596 INSIST
+596 INSINT

-615 SGSGGGFSGG
+615 SGGGGGFSGG

-630 RWRWPEAEDNK
+630 GGGGRRWK
-641 IYLKKASLSNSPFCT
+641 IIHR
-656 TRIKN
+656 TRFFKR
-661 IFPKTTWQE
+661 
-670 NTKWYILVV
+670 YIVIDMFF

>member
-1 MKLRKLLAM
+1 MKLKKILTG
-10 FIIIIALVLLGETK
+10 FIITITLILLNSTSSE
-24 SQASLHL
+24 ASLHL
-31 KNLDFQVQI
+31 KNLDFTAQI
-40 NDDGSMNVVETWDIK
+40 NEDGSMDVVETWDVN
-55 VSDTNTLYKTFIKDD
+55 VSDTNTLYKTFKIDK
-70 TKYSSIMDVS
+70 TKYSGISNVF
-80 VKDITK
+80 VQDITSGTNK
-86 GENNI
+86 NFKKSDI
-91 FNSASKWEYHLPKG
+91 WKYHLDKG
-105 YFFAGTNN
+105 HYFGGINN
-113 KGENEIA
+113 NNEYEIA
-120 WGVSIESTTRKQYL
+120 WGVSIDTTTRKQYL
-134 ISYRV
+134 IRYTV
-139 NDVIT
+139 EDVIK
-144 KYNDCAELYWQFLG
+144 KYNDCAELYWQFVG
-158 NEFEI
+158 SEFEI
-163 SANKITGTIKLPA
+163 SADSITGIIKLPN
-176 KVQHLEDLKVWGH
+176 KVSDKDELKVWGH
-189 TKYLNGEVK
+189 TEYLNGEIYVT
-198 VVSSDTVEFNLNNY
+198 DLDIVEFNVNKY
-212 KSKNY
+212 KSGNF
-217 VEVRLAM
+217 VEVRIAM

-450 YIFILIIIIIASIFT
+450 YIFLLIIIITASIFT
-465 IGYAYKNVQGMLITC
+465 IGYAYKNVQSMLITC

-494 NLILNM
+494 NLILNI

-526 MEDFSYLDEKEVPEL
+526 MEDFSYLNEKEVPQL

-549 YATAFGIADKVL
+549 FATAFGIADKVL
-561 KQLKVKYPELNNQ
+561 KQLKVKYPELNDP
-574 DTISNMV
+574 DTIHSMI
-581 LFNAMYNAN
+581 LFNSMYSSN
-590 GLNANF
+590 GFNTGF
-596 INSIST
+596 INSISS

-615 SGSGGGFSGG
+615 SGGGGGFSGG

-630 RWRWPEAEDNK
+630 GGGGRRWK
-641 IYLKKASLSNSPFCT
+641 ITYRT
-656 TRIKN
+656 
-661 IFPKTTWQE
+661 
-670 NTKWYILVV
+670 

>member
-1 MKLRKLLAM
+1 MKLKKILTG
-10 FIIIIALVLLGETK
+10 FIITITLILLNATSSE
-24 SQASLHL
+24 ASLHL
-31 KNLDFQVQI
+31 KNLDFTAQI
-40 NDDGSMNVVETWDIK
+40 NEDGSMDVVETWDINI
-55 VSDTNTLYKTFIKDD
+55 SETNTLYKTFKIDK
-70 TKYSSIMDVS
+70 TKYSGISNVF
-80 VKDITK
+80 VQDITSGTNK
-86 GENNI
+86 NFKKSDI
-91 FNSASKWEYHLPKG
+91 WKYHLDKG
-105 YFFAGTNN
+105 HYFGGINN
-113 KGENEIA
+113 NNEYEIA
-120 WGVSIESTTRKQYL
+120 WGVSIDTTTRKQYL
-134 ISYRV
+134 IRYTV
-139 NDVIT
+139 KDVIK
-144 KYNDCAELYWQFLG
+144 KYNDCAELYWQFVG
-158 NEFEI
+158 SDFEV
-163 SANKITGTIKLPA
+163 SADSITGIIKLPN
-176 KVQHLEDLKVWGH
+176 KVSNKDELKVWGH
-189 TKYLNGEVK
+189 TEYLNGEIYVT
-198 VVSSDTVEFNLNNY
+198 DLDIVEFNVNKY
-212 KSKNY
+212 KSGNF
-217 VEVRLAM
+217 VEVRIAM
-224 PTYLFEKVSS
+224 PTYVMSKL
-234 ENISQEEKLD
+234 ENTSNINKIDSIIEQETK
-244 DIIKE
+244 
-249 ETEWANEANA
+249 WANEANA

-351 KGYIRIEQ
+351 KGYVRIEQ

-374 ELTGDEKKV
+374 ELTRDEKKV

-450 YIFILIIIIIASIFT
+450 YIFLLIIIITASIFT
-465 IGYAYKNVQGMLITC
+465 IGYAYKNVQSMLIIC

-494 NLILNM
+494 NLILNI

-526 MEDFSYLDEKEVPEL
+526 MEDFSYLNEKEVPEL

-549 YATAFGIADKVL
+549 FATAFGIADKVL
-561 KQLKVKYPELNNQ
+561 KQLKVKYPELNDP
-574 DTISNMV
+574 DTIHSMI
-581 LFNAMYNAN
+581 LFNSMYNSN
-590 GLNANF
+590 GFNTKF
-596 INSIST
+596 INSINT

-630 RWRWPEAEDNK
+630 GGGRPEEEDK
-641 IYLKKASLSNSPFCT
+641 HKGRLCIYKVY
-656 TRIKN
+656 KN
-661 IFPKTTWQE
+661 IAINKERLFKAVP
-670 NTKWYILVV
+670 

>member
-1 MKLRKLLAM
+1 MKLKKILTG
-10 FIIIIALVLLGETK
+10 FIITITLILLNATSSE
-24 SQASLHL
+24 ASLHL
-31 KNLDFQVQI
+31 KNLDFTAQI
-40 NDDGSMNVVETWDIK
+40 NEDGSMDVVETWDINI
-55 VSDTNTLYKTFIKDD
+55 SETNTLYKTFKIDK
-70 TKYSSIMDVS
+70 TKYSGISNVF
-80 VKDITK
+80 VQDITSGTNK
-86 GENNI
+86 NFKKSDI
-91 FNSASKWEYHLPKG
+91 WKYHLDKEH
-105 YFFAGTNN
+105 YFGGINN
-113 KGENEIA
+113 NNEYEIA
-120 WGVSIESTTRKQYL
+120 WGVSIDTTTRKQYL
-134 ISYRV
+134 IRYTV
-139 NDVIT
+139 KDVIK
-144 KYNDCAELYWQFLG
+144 KYNDCAELYWQIVG
-158 NEFEI
+158 SDFEV
-163 SANKITGTIKLPA
+163 SADSITGIIKLPN
-176 KVQHLEDLKVWGH
+176 KVSNKDELKVWGH
-189 TKYLNGEVK
+189 TEYLNGEIYVTDL
-198 VVSSDTVEFNLNNY
+198 DTVEFKVNKY
-212 KSKNY
+212 KSGNF
-217 VEVRLAM
+217 VEIRIAM
-224 PTYLFEKVSS
+224 PTYVMSKL
-234 ENISQEEKLD
+234 ENTSNINKIDSIIEQETK
-244 DIIKE
+244 
-249 ETEWANEANA
+249 WANEANA

-383 LEILRAASNNNE
+383 LGILRDASNNNE

-450 YIFILIIIIIASIFT
+450 YIFLLIIIITASIFT
-465 IGYAYKNVQGMLITC
+465 IGYAYKNVQSMLITC

-494 NLILNM
+494 NLILNI

-526 MEDFSYLDEKEVPEL
+526 MEDFSYLNEKEVPQL

-549 YATAFGIADKVL
+549 FATAFGIADKVL
-561 KQLKVKYPELNNQ
+561 KQLKVKYPELNDP
-574 DTISNMV
+574 DTIHSMI
-581 LFNAMYNAN
+581 LFNSMYNSN
-590 GLNANF
+590 GFNTKF
-596 INSIST
+596 INSIKT

-630 RWRWPEAEDNK
+630 GGGRPEEEDK
-641 IYLKKASLSNSPFCT
+641 HKGADFVY
-656 TRIKN
+656 
-661 IFPKTTWQE
+661 
-670 NTKWYILVV
+670 TKHT

>member
-1 MKLRKLLAM
+1 MKLKKILTG
-10 FIIIIALVLLGETK
+10 FIITITLILLNATSSE
-24 SQASLHL
+24 ASLHL
-31 KNLDFQVQI
+31 KNLDFTAQI
-40 NDDGSMNVVETWDIK
+40 NEDGSMDVVETWDINI
-55 VSDTNTLYKTFIKDD
+55 SDTNTLYKTFKIDK
-70 TKYSSIMDVS
+70 TKYSGISNIFVQ
-80 VKDITK
+80 DITSGTNK
-86 GENNI
+86 NFKKSDI
-91 FNSASKWEYHLPKG
+91 WKYHLDKG
-105 YFFAGTNN
+105 HYFGGINN
-113 KGENEIA
+113 NNEYEIA
-120 WGVSIESTTRKQYL
+120 WGVSIDTTTRKQYL
-134 ISYRV
+134 IRYTV
-139 NDVIT
+139 KDVIK
-144 KYNDCAELYWQFLG
+144 KYNDCAELYWQFVG
-158 NEFEI
+158 SEFEI
-163 SANKITGTIKLPA
+163 SADSITGIIKLPN
-176 KVQHLEDLKVWGH
+176 KVSDKDELKVWGH
-189 TKYLNGEVK
+189 TEYLNGEIYVT
-198 VVSSDTVEFNLNNY
+198 DLDIVEFNVNKY
-212 KSKNY
+212 KSGNF
-217 VEVRLAM
+217 VEVRIAM

-351 KGYIRIEQ
+351 KGYVRIEQ

-374 ELTGDEKKV
+374 ELTRDEKKV

-450 YIFILIIIIIASIFT
+450 YIFLLIIIITASIFT
-465 IGYAYKNVQGMLITC
+465 IGYAYKNVQSMLITC

-494 NLILNM
+494 NLILNI

-526 MEDFSYLDEKEVPEL
+526 MEDFSYLNEKEVPEL

-549 YATAFGIADKVL
+549 FATAFGIADKVL
-561 KQLKVKYPELNNQ
+561 KQLKVKYPELNDP
-574 DTISNMV
+574 DTIHSMI
-581 LFNAMYNAN
+581 LFNSMYSSN
-590 GLNANF
+590 GFNTGF
-596 INSIST
+596 INSISS

-615 SGSGGGFSGG
+615 SGGGGGFSGG

-630 RWRWPEAEDNK
+630 GGGGRRWK
-641 IYLKKASLSNSPFCT
+641 ITYRT
-656 TRIKN
+656 
-661 IFPKTTWQE
+661 
-670 NTKWYILVV
+670 

>member
-1 MKLRKLLAM
+1 MKLKKILTG
-10 FIIIIALVLLGETK
+10 FIITITLILLNSTSSE
-24 SQASLHL
+24 ASLHL
-31 KNLDFQVQI
+31 KNLDFTAQI
-40 NDDGSMNVVETWDIK
+40 NEDGSMDVVETWDVN
-55 VSDTNTLYKTFIKDD
+55 VSDTNTLYKTFKIDK
-70 TKYSSIMDVS
+70 TKYSGISNVF
-80 VKDITK
+80 VQDITSGTNK
-86 GENNI
+86 NFKKSDI
-91 FNSASKWEYHLPKG
+91 WKYHLDKG
-105 YFFAGTNN
+105 HYFGGINN
-113 KGENEIA
+113 NNEYEIA
-120 WGVSIESTTRKQYL
+120 WGVSIDTTTRKQYL
-134 ISYRV
+134 ISYTV
-139 NDVIT
+139 KDVIK
-144 KYNDCAELYWQFLG
+144 KYNDCAELYWQFVG
-158 NEFEI
+158 SEFEI
-163 SANKITGTIKLPA
+163 SADSITGIIKLPN
-176 KVQHLEDLKVWGH
+176 KVSNKDELKVWGH
-189 TKYLNGEVK
+189 TKYLNGEIYVT
-198 VVSSDTVEFNLNNY
+198 DLDIVEFNVNKY
-212 KSKNY
+212 KSGNF
-217 VEVRLAM
+217 VEVRIAM
-224 PTYLFEKVSS
+224 PTYVMSKL
-234 ENISQEEKLD
+234 ENTSNINKIDS
-244 DIIKE
+244 IIE
-249 ETEWANEANA
+249 QETEWANEANA

-269 LLILATILVNTSIG
+269 LLILATIFVNTSIG

-374 ELTGDEKKV
+374 ELMGDEKKV

-450 YIFILIIIIIASIFT
+450 YIFLLIIIITASIFT
-465 IGYAYKNVQGMLITC
+465 IGYAYKNVQSMLITC

-494 NLILNM
+494 NLILNI

-526 MEDFSYLDEKEVPEL
+526 MEDFSYLNEKEVPEL

-549 YATAFGIADKVL
+549 FATAFGIADKVL
-561 KQLKVKYPELNNQ
+561 KQLKVKYPELNDP
-574 DTISNMV
+574 DTIHSMI
-581 LFNAMYNAN
+581 LFNSMYNSN
-590 GLNANF
+590 GFNTKF
-596 INSIST
+596 INSISS

-615 SGSGGGFSGG
+615 SGGGGGFSGG
-625 GGFGG
+625 GRRRRSVEVAGGG
-630 RWRWPEAEDNK
+630 R
-641 IYLKKASLSNSPFCT
+641 
-656 TRIKN
+656 
-661 IFPKTTWQE
+661 
-670 NTKWYILVV
+670 

>member
-31 KNLDFQVQI
+31 NNLDFQVQI

-176 KVQHLEDLKVWGH
+176 NVQHLEDLKVWGH

-581 LFNAMYNAN
+581 LFNAMYNAK

-615 SGSGGGFSGG
+615 TGAGGGFSGG

-630 RWRWPEAEDNK
+630 RWRRPEAEDNK

-656 TRIKN
+656 TRIKK
-661 IFPKTTWQE
+661 IFPNTT
-670 NTKWYILVV
+670 

>member
-144 KYNDCAELYWQFLG
+144 KYNDCAELYWQFVG

-176 KVQHLEDLKVWGH
+176 NVQHLEDLKVWGH

-198 VVSSDTVEFNLNNY
+198 VVSSDTIEFNLNNY

-217 VEVRLAM
+217 VEVRLTM

-234 ENISQEEKLD
+234 ENISQEDKLD

-351 KGYIRIEQ
+351 KGYVRIEQ

-494 NLILNM
+494 NLILNI

-526 MEDFSYLDEKEVPEL
+526 MEDFSYLNEKEVPEL

-549 YATAFGIADKVL
+549 YATAFGIANKVL

-615 SGSGGGFSGG
+615 TGGGGGFSGG

-630 RWRWPEAEDNK
+630 RWWRPEAEDN
-641 IYLKKASLSNSPFCT
+641 
-656 TRIKN
+656 IKYTL
-661 IFPKTTWQE
+661 IE
-670 NTKWYILVV
+670 NKNDFYSVFAL

>member
-1 MKLRKLLAM
+1 MKLKKILTG
-10 FIIIIALVLLGETK
+10 FIITITLILLNATSSE
-24 SQASLHL
+24 ASLHL
-31 KNLDFQVQI
+31 KNLDFTAQI
-40 NDDGSMNVVETWDIK
+40 NEDGSMDVVETWDINI
-55 VSDTNTLYKTFIKDD
+55 SETNTLYKTFKIDK
-70 TKYSSIMDVS
+70 TKYSGISNVF
-80 VKDITK
+80 VQDITSGTNK
-86 GENNI
+86 NFKKSDI
-91 FNSASKWEYHLPKG
+91 WKYHLDKG
-105 YFFAGTNN
+105 HYFGGINN
-113 KGENEIA
+113 NNEYEIA
-120 WGVSIESTTRKQYL
+120 WGVSIDTTTRKQYL
-134 ISYRV
+134 IRYTV
-139 NDVIT
+139 KDVIK
-144 KYNDCAELYWQFLG
+144 KYNDCAELYWQFVG
-158 NEFEI
+158 SDFEV
-163 SANKITGTIKLPA
+163 SADSITGIIKLPN
-176 KVQHLEDLKVWGH
+176 KVSNKDELKVWGH
-189 TKYLNGEVK
+189 TEYLNGEIYVT
-198 VVSSDTVEFNLNNY
+198 DLDIVEFNVNKY
-212 KSKNY
+212 KSGNF
-217 VEVRLAM
+217 VEVRIAM
-224 PTYLFEKVSS
+224 PTYVMSKL
-234 ENISQEEKLD
+234 ENTSNINKIDSIIEQETK
-244 DIIKE
+244 
-249 ETEWANEANA
+249 WANEANA

-335 SCLPNVFSATI
+335 NCLPNVFSATI

-383 LEILRAASNNNE
+383 LGILRAASNNNE

-450 YIFILIIIIIASIFT
+450 YIFLLIIIITASIFT
-465 IGYAYKNVQGMLITC
+465 IGYAYKNVQSMLITC

-494 NLILNM
+494 NLILNI

-526 MEDFSYLDEKEVPEL
+526 MEDFSYLNEKEVPQL

-549 YATAFGIADKVL
+549 FATAFGIADKVL
-561 KQLKVKYPELNNQ
+561 KQLKVKYPELNDP
-574 DTISNMV
+574 DTIHSMI
-581 LFNAMYNAN
+581 LFNSMYNSN
-590 GLNANF
+590 GFNTKF
-596 INSIST
+596 INSINT

-630 RWRWPEAEDNK
+630 GGGRPEEEDK
-641 IYLKKASLSNSPFCT
+641 HKGRLCIYKVY
-656 TRIKN
+656 KN
-661 IFPKTTWQE
+661 IAINKERLFKAVP
-670 NTKWYILVV
+670 

>member
-120 WGVSIESTTRKQYL
+120 WGVSIESTTRKRYL

-198 VVSSDTVEFNLNNY
+198 VVSSDTIEFNLNNY

-383 LEILRAASNNNE
+383 LGILRDASNNNE

-450 YIFILIIIIIASIFT
+450 YIFLLIIIITASIFT
-465 IGYAYKNVQGMLITC
+465 IGYAYKNVQSMLITC

-494 NLILNM
+494 NLILNI

-581 LFNAMYNAN
+581 LFNAMYNAK

-615 SGSGGGFSGG
+615 SGAGGGFSGG

-630 RWRWPEAEDNK
+630 RWRWPEAEDRN
-641 IYLKKASLSNSPFCT
+641 
-656 TRIKN
+656 
-661 IFPKTTWQE
+661 
-670 NTKWYILVV
+670 

>member
-1 MKLRKLLAM
+1 MKLKKILTG
-10 FIIIIALVLLGETK
+10 FIITITLILLNSTSSE
-24 SQASLHL
+24 ASLHL
-31 KNLDFQVQI
+31 KNLDFTAQI
-40 NDDGSMNVVETWDIK
+40 NEDGSMDVVETWDVN
-55 VSDTNTLYKTFIKDD
+55 VSDTNTLYKTFKIDK
-70 TKYSSIMDVS
+70 TKYSGISNVF
-80 VKDITK
+80 VQDITSGTNK
-86 GENNI
+86 NFKKSDI
-91 FNSASKWEYHLPKG
+91 WQYHLDKG
-105 YFFAGTNN
+105 HYFGGINN
-113 KGENEIA
+113 NNEYEIA
-120 WGVSIESTTRKQYL
+120 WGVSIDTTTRKQYL
-134 ISYRV
+134 IRYTV
-139 NDVIT
+139 KDVIK
-144 KYNDCAELYWQFLG
+144 KYNDCAELYWQFVG
-158 NEFEI
+158 SEFEI
-163 SANKITGTIKLPA
+163 SADSITGIIKLPN
-176 KVQHLEDLKVWGH
+176 KVSDKDELKVWGH
-189 TKYLNGEVK
+189 TEYLNGEIYVT
-198 VVSSDTVEFNLNNY
+198 DLDIVEFNVNKY
-212 KSKNY
+212 KSGNF
-217 VEVRLAM
+217 VEVRIAM

-383 LEILRAASNNNE
+383 LEILRATSNNNE

-450 YIFILIIIIIASIFT
+450 YIFLLIIIITASIFT
-465 IGYAYKNVQGMLITC
+465 IGYAYKNVQSMLITC

-494 NLILNM
+494 NLILNI

-526 MEDFSYLDEKEVPEL
+526 MEDFSYLNEKEVPEL

-549 YATAFGIADKVL
+549 FATAFGIADKVL
-561 KQLKVKYPELNNQ
+561 KQLKVKYPELNDP
-574 DTISNMV
+574 DTIHSMI
-581 LFNAMYNAN
+581 LFNSMYNSN
-590 GLNANF
+590 GFNTKF
-596 INSIST
+596 INSINT

-615 SGSGGGFSGG
+615 SGGGGGFSGG

-630 RWRWPEAEDNK
+630 GGGGRRWK
-641 IYLKKASLSNSPFCT
+641 IIHR
-656 TRIKN
+656 TRFFKR
-661 IFPKTTWQE
+661 
-670 NTKWYILVV
+670 YIVIDMFF